1 MSDTESVADAAVSP
15 DSIIRKQSKQTK
27 ATLTK
32 PSSSSSFDGD
42 DLMLSDDD
50 ADLPQRHRMTK
61 RPPAKVRDI
70 YERQLK
76 RQRQLEEE
84 EEEEVDRR
92 QRSGGPKRGSGSS
105 AKKHKKDR
113 RPPTPV
119 DETESELSDMLE
131 DGEDDE
137 LPTDLDEEDFEGVE
151 LDDDDEDEEEEFDE
165 DDDEEFDDEDD
176 EEEEEE
182 EEEEEADDGGR
193 GRSRKRGSG
202 TRGMSHRRKHKSG
215 KSTDHDVLRSAM
227 KEQKVAL
234 KGLRQDLET
243 LQQLESMWS
252 MTPEE
257 ARRQGIPQESL
268 VLIESFDDDD
278 VAALRKTLAKV
289 SKLVHLME
297 TDFGTRVSAYE
308 KAIETMSQILDTR
321 ASTVNQLERKTGIFS
336 RYPDLARHMQD
347 KQARLQ
353 AKREETEKALL
364 DGFVSSLADVRMT
377 QGELREAL
385 KSTSH
390 KQRGAR
396 RKHGRR

>member
-1 MSDTESVADAAVSP
+1 MSDTESVADVAVSP
-15 DSIIRKQSKQTK
+15 DSIIRKQSKKTK

-32 PSSSSSFDGD
+32 PPSDGD

-50 ADLPQRHRMTK
+50 ADLPQRQRMAK
-61 RPPAKVRDI
+61 RPSAKVRDI

-76 RQRQLEEE
+76 RQRQLEEAE
-84 EEEEVDRR
+84 EEQEVEQEAARR
-92 QRSGGPKRGSGSS
+92 QRDGGPKRGSGSS
-105 AKKHKKDR
+105 AKKHR

-119 DETESELSDMLE
+119 DESESELSDMLE
-131 DGEDDE
+131 DGDDDDE

-151 LDDDDEDEEEEFDE
+151 LDDE
-165 DDDEEFDDEDD
+165 DDDEEFDESDGEEEDD
-176 EEEEEE
+176 EEEEEDDDGGE
-182 EEEEEADDGGR
+182 EEEEER
-193 GRSRKRGSG
+193 SGRSGKRVSG

-215 KSTDHDVLRSAM
+215 RSTDHDVLRSAM

-257 ARRQGIPQESL
+257 ARRQGIPQENL

-297 TDFGTRVSAYE
+297 NDFGTRVSAYE
-308 KAIETMSQILDTR
+308 KAIETMSKILDTR

-336 RYPDLARHMQD
+336 RYPDLALHMQD

-385 KSTSH
+385 KSTSR